1 MQMRLL
7 DVLHA
12 MERTTIKFKFSL
24 CSKRF
29 RASSSRTLGREQKKK
44 GMTREGEEEGNV
56 VSSSPFLLRLPPFFS
71 LAPALTFA
79 Q

>member
-12 MERTTIKFKFSL
+12 MERTTISKFSL

-44 GMTREGEEEGNV
+44 GMTREGEEEGNL
-56 VSSSPFLLRLPPFFS
+56 VSAKLGNYKMPIKLRE
-71 LAPALTFA
+71 TYK
-79 Q
+79 

>member
-44 GMTREGEEEGNV
+44 GMTREGEEEGNL
-56 VSSSPFLLRLPPFFS
+56 VSAKLGNYKMPIKLRE
-71 LAPALTFA
+71 TYK
-79 Q
+79 